1 MHPSE
6 EHELV
11 AETVTRRVLD
21 AQGRQAGQLPL
32 IVPGSLEEREVL
44 MLIDDMRQRATE
56 GPPAPE
62 ERRRRMRR
70 AWREQRP

>member
-21 AQGRQAGQLPL
+21 HRGRIAGQLPL

-44 MLIDDMRQRATE
+44 GLIDEMRLRSQERPVALD
-56 GPPAPE
+56 
-62 ERRRRMRR
+62 ERRRRLERHWRR
-70 AWREQRP
+70 QRP